1 MRLKESNCQ
10 EEQKKLSRVVRY
22 NQSSIFIVKSVKV
35 GQVGVGVIKPGC
47 HPFRETK
54 EELATV
60 HGREAEVVHKKQDL
74 EKQLEV
80 AQAETLAVRSD
91 LKTAMK
97 RVEDLQNAISTELES
112 DNSDGVRDQLLLLL
126 LLHLL

>member
-1 MRLKESNCQ
+1 M
-10 EEQKKLSRVVRY
+10 
-22 NQSSIFIVKSVKV
+22 
-35 GQVGVGVIKPGC
+35 
-47 HPFRETK
+47 
-54 EELATV
+54 
-60 HGREAEVVHKKQDL
+60 VHKKQDL

-126 LLHLL
+126 LFHLL